1 MRREKH
7 RESGT
12 PKTVRNSQIWRVSSR
27 WIAPEDDFISFSRHH
42 EDSTAR
48 RASRCCE
55 NGLCSVNW
63 CTQRCGVCSGSR
75 SCVRSPQMLIV
86 CLCCPACSMDHSG
99 ATQACPPGRGKWS
112 HSSHRRCVRAKVCPS
127 ITNVSSWLTYSYL
140 HQRSVACKERAL
152 AKERSGHLQT
162 AMTHAGDD
170 LETGEAILAPMA
182 RAIPL
187 PFAAASMPFFFS
199 YVTLVVAHFRRAP
212 ALSCYSHAEA
222 FKAFAATVCWRRA

>member
-1 MRREKH
+1 MLRKRSLQRELVHTAMRRVL
-7 RESGT
+7 RQQV
-12 PKTVRNSQIWRVSSR
+12 VR
-27 WIAPEDDFISFSRHH
+27 SF
-42 EDSTAR
+42 TADVD
-48 RASRCCE
+48 CLPVLPCLF
-55 NGLCSVNW
+55 NGP
-63 CTQRCGVCSGSR
+63 QRCHASVPSR
-75 SCVRSPQMLIV
+75 ARKVLVPE
-86 CLCCPACSMDHSG
+86 
-99 ATQACPPGRGKWS
+99 S
-112 HSSHRRCVRAKVCPS
+112 HSPHSHRRCVRAKVCPS

-152 AKERSGHLQT
+152 AKERSGHLHT